1 MDRSRGEILKQKSR
15 EVAISMEDANEFAME
30 GPPTPLLYLLQLPAH
45 RNTDQRER
53 EDEREMT
60 KMDRGRTRG
69 GLHAAL
75 LTTDSR
81 V

>member
-1 MDRSRGEILKQKSR
+1 
-15 EVAISMEDANEFAME
+15 MEDANEFAME
-30 GPPTPLLYLLQLPAH
+30 GPPTPCTQKRRL
-45 RNTDQRER
+45 ER

-60 KMDRGRTRG
+60 ETDQGRTRG

-75 LTTDSR
+75 LATNNR

>member
-1 MDRSRGEILKQKSR
+1 
-15 EVAISMEDANEFAME
+15 MEDANEFAME